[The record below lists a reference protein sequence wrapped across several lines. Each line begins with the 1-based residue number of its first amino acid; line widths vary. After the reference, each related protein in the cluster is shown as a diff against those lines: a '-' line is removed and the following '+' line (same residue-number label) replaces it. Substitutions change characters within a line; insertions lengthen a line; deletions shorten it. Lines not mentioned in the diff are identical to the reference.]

1 MRGPGPGIWKDLPT
15 SKLIFDLVNRHSI
28 LTKASSSI
36 ERTYHVD
43 PTFAPP
49 LSQFTIVTAVLAS
62 GFGFSAIT
70 TVFLSKVN
78 GGAVVTVPLI
88 GQLCVVTSML
98 CCHSF
103 GVNHFWFVVSARW
116 RHHIEAVISNH
127 SRAAFTIPSLHEAG
141 LVLH

>member
-15 SKLIFDLVNRHSI
+15 SKLIFDLANRHSI

-43 PTFAPP
+43 ATFAPP
-49 LSQFTIVTAVLAS
+49 LSQFTVVTAELAS
-62 GFGFSAIT
+62 GFSAT
-70 TVFLSKVN
+70 KTVFLSKVN

-98 CCHSF
+98 CCHSCD
-103 GVNHFWFVVSARW
+103 VNHFWFVVSARW
-116 RHHIEAVISNH
+116 RHHVEAVISYD
-127 SRAAFTIPSLHEAG
+127 SRAAFTLPSLHEAG